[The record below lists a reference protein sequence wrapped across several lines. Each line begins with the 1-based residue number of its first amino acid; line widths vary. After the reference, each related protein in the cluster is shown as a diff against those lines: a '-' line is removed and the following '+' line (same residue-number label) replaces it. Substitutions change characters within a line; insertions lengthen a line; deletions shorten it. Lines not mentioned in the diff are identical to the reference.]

1 MQERIY
7 CRKCGK
13 DVQTLN
19 KRRHYCRSKKSRHPQ
34 SSGKQAVF
42 TAQGIAVLDRY
53 QYERL
58 WQKKFVE

>member
-19 KRRHYCRSKKSRHPQ
+19 KRRHYCRSEKTRSPDTP
-34 SSGKQAVF
+34 GKQAVF
-42 TAQGIAVLDRY
+42 TAQGIAVLNWK
-53 QYERL
+53 YERQ